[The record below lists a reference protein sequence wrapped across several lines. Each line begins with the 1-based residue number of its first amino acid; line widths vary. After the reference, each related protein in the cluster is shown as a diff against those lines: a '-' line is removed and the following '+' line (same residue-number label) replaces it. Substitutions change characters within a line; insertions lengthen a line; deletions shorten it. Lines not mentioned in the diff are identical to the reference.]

1 MVLITRWLRLL
12 VHHSLHAASKLLRP
26 LLRLLRLRYSIGTV
40 CASVRILRC
49 VLYIAVSMMQHLVLI
64 LLALEQPHNS
74 SCIAVVLSPKHNT
87 LRLPRWR
94 WTSLLS
100 DQHLACLLTKH
111 CTVSIPQSS
120 LEPVYNRDPFY
131 QDLCLLCPA
140 VWTIRVQAE
149 IYAYISSGL
158 HLMSSRLP
166 GDTVLADTL
175 CNLPYRRFRSQPTR
189 FPL

>member
-12 VHHSLHAASKLLRP
+12 VHHGLHATSKLLRP
-26 LLRLLRLRYSIGTV
+26 LLRLLRLRCSIGTV

-49 VLYIAVSMMQHLVLI
+49 VLRIAVSMMQHLVLI

-100 DQHLACLLTKH
+100 DQRLACLLTKH

-131 QDLCLLCPA
+131 QDLCLYARLSGP
-140 VWTIRVQAE
+140 
-149 IYAYISSGL
+149 YAYKPRFTLTSLQGYISCP
-158 HLMSSRLP
+158 H
-166 GDTVLADTL
+166 VYLATL
-175 CNLPYRRFRSQPTR
+175 S
-189 FPL
+189 